1 MDSNNIEL
9 YSGSYDYRISKD
21 NIYHP
26 LRYGKHFLYQ
36 IGRMHCNKHTHIPMH
51 IQLNYIEL
59 TVATDGK
66 ARVVTNGDSIN
77 IEAGDIYLS
86 FPGDFHEI
94 IVDEICPLKYD
105 YITIMT
111 EDEVLFKE
119 IDGVIASC
127 HEADARVTRDDYIR
141 RLVARAINEINVS
154 DQFTDTVMESLIN
167 QMLVSIIR
175 DYKSH
180 APNDSLKNVTD
191 AELLCL
197 RLMNYIDNH
206 IYTIKN
212 LREFVAISNYSYN
225 YMSNL
230 FKKVT
235 SDTLM
240 NYYQNRRL
248 ETAML
253 LLQSGQFSVT
263 QVASMLNYS
272 SIYSFSLAFKNKYG
286 HSPSAKRLTKTT
298 KQNK

>member
-180 APNDSLKNVTD
+180 APDDSLKNVTD
-191 AELLCL
+191 AELFGQRCQIVLVKELYRQAAGLALGGDRDLPSQHLGQSKLQLFIIGVL
-197 RLMNYIDNH
+197 RFEDRFFRLFFRL
-206 IYTIKN
+206 
-212 LREFVAISNYSYN
+212 LRQ
-225 YMSNL
+225 L
-230 FKKVT
+230 F
-235 SDTLM
+235 
-240 NYYQNRRL
+240 
-248 ETAML
+248 
-253 LLQSGQFSVT
+253 G
-263 QVASMLNYS
+263 
-272 SIYSFSLAFKNKYG
+272 
-286 HSPSAKRLTKTT
+286 LTDAHALFDR
-298 KQNK
+298 QL